1 MSETLSG
8 CERAAW
14 RRSDVHLPLQVYS
27 SYSDSFRRSTAGPSA
42 AVPQAR
48 GPGGKG
54 KGARGG
60 SKPSSICARQL
71 MTPRYRSDS
80 LVALSVAAGKSMP
93 SDHDSRRS
101 APDVFGSPRWNASPI
116 VCLCRLRH
124 RLLLERGTLPG
135 NVWGGG
141 LSC

>member
-1 MSETLSG
+1 MPSSVLEDGSPRLKNEPG
-8 CERAAW
+8 W
-14 RRSDVHLPLQVYS
+14 LQ
-27 SYSDSFRRSTAGPSA
+27 R
-42 AVPQAR
+42 
-48 GPGGKG
+48 KIE
-54 KGARGG
+54 
-60 SKPSSICARQL
+60 SICARQL

-80 LVALSVAAGKSMP
+80 LVALSVAAGKSTP

-135 NVWGGG
+135 NVCLRGRSV
-141 LSC
+141 LAAHR